1 MGNNQHSKLPKEE
14 LKKLK
19 EMRKRTPEVWV
30 EKINALPPSIRG
42 AAAKLV
48 WWDYFGLRTV
58 KDRWPHLDGYLQY
71 IATEVQYGPLV
82 EALLEL
88 GYPQQIALTRADTTH
103 RP

>member
-1 MGNNQHSKLPKEE
+1 MGNNQAAKLPKEE

-30 EKINALPPSIRG
+30 EMINALPSSVRTS
-42 AAAKLV
+42 AAKLV

-58 KDRWPHLDGYLQY
+58 ADRWPHLDGYLQF
-71 IATEVQYGPLV
+71 IATDVPYGPLV
-82 EALLEL
+82 EALIEL
-88 GYPQQIALTRADTTH
+88 GYPPTIARTRADSTH